1 MLQGGDAAW
10 RERYEAETLRSEVLS
25 GGGCAAEVEEFKET
39 AGQGGK
45 MASNGRPEGE
55 AQAAGQQEVA
65 AGPTGAQA
73 ASAGQAAE
81 PEGQPRSGGA
91 GGRGARRG
99 GLVAGLAVGAA
110 VLAITVGLVMGLNG
124 GDGGVTKKDE
134 DSAPAANTAA
144 APGNDGNDSTDGA
157 DATPPTDEEQ
167 QQKLDKLAADIAKKN
182 NVQVGVAILGQEGPL
197 HAGKLNEEG
206 AWSTIKVPIAGAV
219 EEKLRHAEAH
229 GQPAPR
235 AAMEADMDAAI
246 HYSDN
251 DAAFRLWMYVG
262 DGSDRTASYKVRDY
276 MHRVG
281 DPTNAAK
288 QFEDGVYIGFGAI
301 KWKLTDQVKF
311 MNGFRCMNGS
321 DKVLERMS
329 HIIPDHS
336 YGLAKIKGSEF
347 KGGWGPEP
355 DGRFIYRQLG
365 LVPGPDGEMTPVAIM
380 AIPNDGL
387 EPTAWEGVDAL
398 AEELPD
404 VLEGAPPAKTKDDC

>member
-1 MLQGGDAAW
+1 
-10 RERYEAETLRSEVLS
+10 
-25 GGGCAAEVEEFKET
+25 
-39 AGQGGK
+39 
-45 MASNGRPEGE
+45 MASNERPEGASRRSQGWRGMYTGE
-55 AQAAGQQEVA
+55 PESQAGAQQGVTA
-65 AGPTGAQA
+65 GAQA
-73 ASAGQAAE
+73 ADEQWGFASEPELQAGAQQGTAAMQADGSLAAE
-81 PEGQPRSGGA
+81 PDEPEGKPRNGA
-91 GGRGARRG
+91 RATRGARG

-110 VLAITVGLVMGLNG
+110 VLAITVGLVMGLSG
-124 GDGGVTKKDE
+124 GEGGVTKKGE
-134 DSAPAANTAA
+134 ESAPAANTAA
-144 APGNDGNDSTDGA
+144 VPYTDGNDGAN
-157 DATPPTDEEQ
+157 ATPPTDEEQ
-167 QQKLDKLAADIAKKN
+167 QQKLDKLAADIAEKN
-182 NVQVGVAILGQEGPL
+182 NVQVGVAIIGENGPL

-262 DGSDRTASYKVRDY
+262 DGSDRTAAYKVRDY

-288 QFEDGVYIGFGAI
+288 QFEDGVYVGFGAI

-321 DKVLERMS
+321 EKVLERMG
-329 HIIPDHS
+329 HIIPEHK
-336 YGLAKIKGSEF
+336 YGLAKINGAQF

-387 EPTAWEGVDAL
+387 EPTAWDGVDAL
-398 AEELPD
+398 AKKLPD
-404 VLEGAPPAKTKDDC
+404 VLEGATPAKTKDDC

>member
-1 MLQGGDAAW
+1 
-10 RERYEAETLRSEVLS
+10 
-25 GGGCAAEVEEFKET
+25 
-39 AGQGGK
+39 
-45 MASNGRPEGE
+45 MASNERPEGASRRSQGWRGMYTGE
-55 AQAAGQQEVA
+55 PESQAGAQQGVTAGAQAAGKFDL
-65 AGPTGAQA
+65 P
-73 ASAGQAAE
+73 AGQYDK
-81 PEGQPRSGGA
+81 PEGKPRSEGA
-91 GGRGARRG
+91 ATRGARG

-110 VLAITVGLVMGLNG
+110 VLAITVGLVMGLSG
-124 GDGGVTKKDE
+124 GEGGVTKKGE
-134 DSAPAANTAA
+134 ESAPAANTAA
-144 APGNDGNDSTDGA
+144 VPYTDGNDGAN
-157 DATPPTDEEQ
+157 ATPPTDEEQ
-167 QQKLDKLAADIAKKN
+167 QQKLDKLAADIAEKN
-182 NVQVGVAILGQEGPL
+182 NVQVGVAIIGENGPL

-262 DGSDRTASYKVRDY
+262 DGSDRTAAYKVRDY

-288 QFEDGVYIGFGAI
+288 QFEDGVYVGFGAI

-321 DKVLERMS
+321 EKVLERMG
-329 HIIPDHS
+329 HIIPEHK
-336 YGLAKIKGSEF
+336 YGLAKINGAQF

-387 EPTAWEGVDAL
+387 EPTAWDGVDAL
-398 AEELPD
+398 AKKLPD

>member
-1 MLQGGDAAW
+1 MYTGEPETQAGAQPETQAGAQQGA
-10 RERYEAETLRSEVLS
+10 
-25 GGGCAAEVEEFKET
+25 T
-39 AGQGGK
+39 A
-45 MASNGRPEGE
+45 
-55 AQAAGQQEVA
+55 
-65 AGPTGAQA
+65 GAQA
-73 ASAGQAAE
+73 ADEQWEFAAGRDGAQQGTAATQADGSLAAE
-81 PEGQPRSGGA
+81 PDEPEGKPRNGARGARGTRGG
-91 GGRGARRG
+91 GGRGG
-99 GLVAGLAVGAA
+99 IVAGLAVGAA

-124 GDGGVTKKDE
+124 GEGGVDKNGE
-134 DSAPAANTAA
+134 ESAPAANTAT
-144 APGNDGNDSTDGA
+144 APDTDGA
-157 DATPPTDEEQ
+157 DGANATPPTDEEQ
-167 QQKLDKLAADIAKKN
+167 QAKLDKLAAEVSKQN
-182 NVQVGVAILGQEGPL
+182 NVQVGVAILGQGGPL

-311 MNGFRCMNGS
+311 MDGFRCMNGS
-321 DKVLERMS
+321 EKVLTRME
-329 HIIPDHS
+329 HIIPEHS
-336 YGLAKIKGSEF
+336 YGLAKIEGAQF

-365 LVPGPDGEMTPVAIM
+365 LVPGPNGEMTPVAIM

-387 EPTAWEGVDAL
+387 EPTAWAGADSL
-398 AEELPD
+398 AKKLPD
-404 VLEGAPPAKTKDDC
+404 VLEGAPPAKTKGDC

>member
-1 MLQGGDAAW
+1 
-10 RERYEAETLRSEVLS
+10 
-25 GGGCAAEVEEFKET
+25 
-39 AGQGGK
+39 
-45 MASNGRPEGE
+45 MASNERPEGE
-55 AQAAGQQEVA
+55 AQAAGQQGVA
-65 AGPTGAQA
+65 AGPG
-73 ASAGQAAE
+73 E

-91 GGRGARRG
+91 GGRGTRG

-110 VLAITVGLVMGLNG
+110 VLAITVGLVMGLSG
-124 GDGGVTKKDE
+124 GEGGVTKKGE
-134 DSAPAANTAA
+134 ESAPAANTAA
-144 APGNDGNDSTDGA
+144 APDSNGSDGNDSADGA
-157 DATPPTDEEQ
+157 DATPPADEEQ
-167 QQKLDKLAADIAKKN
+167 QAKLDKLAADIAEKN

-246 HYSDN
+246 HHSDN

-288 QFEDGVYIGFGAI
+288 QFEDGVYFGFGAI

-321 DKVLERMS
+321 DKVLERMG
-329 HIIPDHS
+329 HIIPEHS
-336 YGLAKIKGSEF
+336 YGLAKIKGAQF

-380 AIPNDGL
+380 VIPNDGF

-398 AEELPD
+398 AKGLPD

>member
-1 MLQGGDAAW
+1 
-10 RERYEAETLRSEVLS
+10 
-25 GGGCAAEVEEFKET
+25 
-39 AGQGGK
+39 

-55 AQAAGQQEVA
+55 AQAAGQQGVA
-65 AGPTGAQA
+65 AGPG
-73 ASAGQAAE
+73 E

-91 GGRGARRG
+91 GGRGTRG

-124 GDGGVTKKDE
+124 GDGGVTKKGE
-134 DSAPAANTAA
+134 ESAPAANTAA
-144 APGNDGNDSTDGA
+144 APDNDDNGGNDSTDGA

-167 QQKLDKLAADIAKKN
+167 QAKLDKLAADIAKKN

-288 QFEDGVYIGFGAI
+288 QFEDGVYFGFGAI

-321 DKVLERMS
+321 EKVLERMG
-329 HIIPDHS
+329 HIIPEHS
-336 YGLAKIKGSEF
+336 YGLAKIKGAQF

-380 AIPNDGL
+380 VIPNDGF

-398 AEELPD
+398 AKGLPD

>member
-1 MLQGGDAAW
+1 
-10 RERYEAETLRSEVLS
+10 
-25 GGGCAAEVEEFKET
+25 
-39 AGQGGK
+39 
-45 MASNGRPEGE
+45 MASNERPEGE
-55 AQAAGQQEVA
+55 VQPAGQPAGQQGNVGGQA
-65 AGPTGAQA
+65 DGSPAGM
-73 ASAGQAAE
+73 QAAE
-81 PEGQPRSGGA
+81 PEGEPRGEGA
-91 GGRGARRG
+91 GARGGRGARG

-124 GDGGVTKKDE
+124 GDGGVPKKGE
-134 DSAPAANTAA
+134 ESAPAANTAA
-144 APGNDGNDSTDGA
+144 APDNDDNGGNDSTDGA
-157 DATPPTDEEQ
+157 DAAPPTDEEQ
-167 QQKLDKLAADIAKKN
+167 QAKLDKLAAEVSKKN

-276 MHRVG
+276 MRRVG

-321 DKVLERMS
+321 DKVLERMG
-329 HIIPDHS
+329 HIIPEHR
-336 YGLAKIKGSEF
+336 YGLAKIKGAQF

-387 EPTAWEGVDAL
+387 EPTAWDGVDSL
-398 AEELPD
+398 AKELPD
-404 VLEGAPPAKTKDDC
+404 ALEGAPPAKTKDDC

>member
-1 MLQGGDAAW
+1 
-10 RERYEAETLRSEVLS
+10 
-25 GGGCAAEVEEFKET
+25 
-39 AGQGGK
+39 
-45 MASNGRPEGE
+45 MASNERPDGAPRRSQGWRGMYTGE
-55 AQAAGQQEVA
+55 PESQAGAQQGATA
-65 AGPTGAQA
+65 GAQA
-73 ASAGQAAE
+73 ADEQWQGTAATQADGSQAAGKFDLPAGQYDE
-81 PEGQPRSGGA
+81 PEGEPRGGGAGGREGA

-110 VLAITVGLVMGLNG
+110 VLAITVGLVMGLSG
-124 GDGGVTKKDE
+124 GEGGVTKKGE
-134 DSAPAANTAA
+134 ESAPAANTAA
-144 APGNDGNDSTDGA
+144 APYNDGTDGA

-167 QQKLDKLAADIAKKN
+167 QAKLDKLAADIAKKN
-182 NVQVGVAILGQEGPL
+182 NVQVGVAILGENGPL

-262 DGSDRTASYKVRDY
+262 DGSDRTAAYKVRDY

-311 MNGFRCMNGS
+311 MDGFRCMNGS
-321 DKVLERMS
+321 EKVLERMG
-329 HIIPDHS
+329 HIIPEHK
-336 YGLAKIKGSEF
+336 YGLAKINGAQF

-387 EPTAWEGVDAL
+387 EPTAWDGVDAL
-398 AEELPD
+398 AKKLPD

>member
-1 MLQGGDAAW
+1 
-10 RERYEAETLRSEVLS
+10 
-25 GGGCAAEVEEFKET
+25 
-39 AGQGGK
+39 
-45 MASNGRPEGE
+45 MASNERPEGASRRSQGWRGMYTGE
-55 AQAAGQQEVA
+55 PESQAGAQQGATAGAQAADEQWQGTAATQADGAQAAGKFDL
-65 AGPTGAQA
+65 P
-73 ASAGQAAE
+73 AGQYDE
-81 PEGQPRSGGA
+81 PEGKPRSEGA
-91 GGRGARRG
+91 ATRGARG
-99 GLVAGLAVGAA
+99 GVVAGLAVGAA
-110 VLAITVGLVMGLNG
+110 VLAITVGLVMGLSG
-124 GDGGVTKKDE
+124 GEGGVTKKGE
-134 DSAPAANTAA
+134 ESAPAANTAA
-144 APGNDGNDSTDGA
+144 APYNDGTDGA

-167 QQKLDKLAADIAKKN
+167 QAKLDKLAADIAKKN
-182 NVQVGVAILGQEGPL
+182 NVQVGVSILGQEGPL

-262 DGSDRTASYKVRDY
+262 DGSDRTAAYKVRDY

-311 MNGFRCMNGS
+311 MDGFRCMNGS
-321 DKVLERMS
+321 DKVLTRME
-329 HIIPDHS
+329 HIIPEHK
-336 YGLAKIKGSEF
+336 YGLAKINGAQF

-365 LVPGPDGEMTPVAIM
+365 LVPGPNGEMTPVAIM
-380 AIPNDGL
+380 AIPNDGF
-387 EPTAWEGVDAL
+387 EPTAWKGVDAL
-398 AEELPD
+398 AKGLPD

>member
-1 MLQGGDAAW
+1 
-10 RERYEAETLRSEVLS
+10 
-25 GGGCAAEVEEFKET
+25 
-39 AGQGGK
+39 
-45 MASNGRPEGE
+45 MASNERPEGASRRSQGWRGMYTGEPE
-55 AQAAGQQEVA
+55 AQG
-65 AGPTGAQA
+65 
-73 ASAGQAAE
+73 AE
-81 PEGQPRSGGA
+81 PEGEPRGGGAGGREGA

-110 VLAITVGLVMGLNG
+110 VLAITVGLVMGLSG
-124 GDGGVTKKDE
+124 GEGGVTKKGE
-134 DSAPAANTAA
+134 ESAPAANTAA
-144 APGNDGNDSTDGA
+144 APNNDGNDDGA
-157 DATPPTDEEQ
+157 NATPPTDEEQ
-167 QQKLDKLAADIAKKN
+167 QAKLDELAADIAKKN
-182 NVQVGVAILGQEGPL
+182 NVQVGVAILGENGPL
-197 HAGKLNEEG
+197 YAGKLNEEG

-219 EEKLRHAEAH
+219 EEKLRHVEAH

-262 DGSDRTASYKVRDY
+262 DGSDRTAAYKVRDY

-301 KWKLTDQVKF
+301 KWKLTNQVKF

-321 DKVLERMS
+321 DKVLTRME
-329 HIIPDHS
+329 HIIPEHS
-336 YGLAKIKGSEF
+336 YGLAKIKGAQF

-365 LVPGPDGEMTPVAIM
+365 LVPGPNGEMTPVAIM

-387 EPTAWEGVDAL
+387 EPTAWKGVDSL
-398 AEELPD
+398 AKKLPD

>member
-1 MLQGGDAAW
+1 
-10 RERYEAETLRSEVLS
+10 
-25 GGGCAAEVEEFKET
+25 
-39 AGQGGK
+39 
-45 MASNGRPEGE
+45 MASNERPDGAPRRSQGWRGMYTGEPE
-55 AQAAGQQEVA
+55 AQTGAQQGAAGQQEVA

-73 ASAGQAAE
+73 ASAGQFDG
-81 PEGQPRSGGA
+81 PEGQPRGEGA

-110 VLAITVGLVMGLNG
+110 VLAITVGLVMGLSG
-124 GDGGVTKKDE
+124 GEGGVTKKGE
-134 DSAPAANTAA
+134 ESAPAANTAA
-144 APGNDGNDSTDGA
+144 APNNDGTDGA

-167 QQKLDKLAADIAKKN
+167 QAKLDKLAADIAKKN

-219 EEKLRHAEAH
+219 EEKLRHVEAH

-262 DGSDRTASYKVRDY
+262 DGSDRTAAYKVRDY

-301 KWKLTDQVKF
+301 KWKLTNQVKF

-321 DKVLERMS
+321 DKVLTRME
-329 HIIPDHS
+329 HIIPEHS
-336 YGLAKIKGSEF
+336 YGLAKIKGAQF

-365 LVPGPDGEMTPVAIM
+365 LVPGPNGEMTPVAIM

-387 EPTAWEGVDAL
+387 EPTAWEGVDSL

>member
-1 MLQGGDAAW
+1 
-10 RERYEAETLRSEVLS
+10 
-25 GGGCAAEVEEFKET
+25 
-39 AGQGGK
+39 
-45 MASNGRPEGE
+45 MASNERPEE
-55 AQAAGQQEVA
+55 Q
-65 AGPTGAQA
+65 
-73 ASAGQAAE
+73 S
-81 PEGQPRSGGA
+81 RSGEA
-91 GGRGARRG
+91 GGRGTRDGRG
-99 GLVAGLAVGAA
+99 GLVASLGVGAA

-124 GDGGVTKKDE
+124 GEGGVEKKGE
-134 DSAPAANTAA
+134 ESAPAANTAA
-144 APGNDGNDSTDGA
+144 APDNDTGDNDDTDGTDGA
-157 DATPPTDEEQ
+157 DSTPPTDEEQ
-167 QQKLDKLAADIAKKN
+167 QAKLDELAADIAEKN

-276 MHRVG
+276 MHRIG

-321 DKVLERMS
+321 DKVLERMG
-329 HIIPDHS
+329 HIVPDHS
-336 YGLAKIKGSEF
+336 YGLSKIKGAQF

-380 AIPNDGL
+380 VIPNDGF

-398 AEELPD
+398 AKELPD

>member
-1 MLQGGDAAW
+1 
-10 RERYEAETLRSEVLS
+10 
-25 GGGCAAEVEEFKET
+25 
-39 AGQGGK
+39 
-45 MASNGRPEGE
+45 MASNERPEGASRRSQGWRGMYTGE
-55 AQAAGQQEVA
+55 PETQAGAQQGATAGAQAADEQWQGTAATQADGAQAAGKFDL
-65 AGPTGAQA
+65 P
-73 ASAGQAAE
+73 AGQYDE
-81 PEGQPRSGGA
+81 PEGEPRGGGA
-91 GGRGARRG
+91 GGREGVGGRGARG
-99 GLVAGLAVGAA
+99 GVVAGLAVGAA
-110 VLAITVGLVMGLNG
+110 VLAITVGLVMGLSG
-124 GDGGVTKKDE
+124 GEGGVTKKGE
-134 DSAPAANTAA
+134 ESAPAA
-144 APGNDGNDSTDGA
+144 APYNDGTDGA

-167 QQKLDKLAADIAKKN
+167 QAKLDKLAADIAKKN
-182 NVQVGVAILGQEGPL
+182 NVQVGVAILGENGPL

-301 KWKLTDQVKF
+301 KWKLTNQVKF

-321 DKVLERMS
+321 DKVLTRME
-329 HIIPDHS
+329 HIIPEHS
-336 YGLAKIKGSEF
+336 YGLAKIKGAQF

-365 LVPGPDGEMTPVAIM
+365 LVPGPNGEMTPVAIM

-387 EPTAWEGVDAL
+387 EPTAWAGADSL
-398 AEELPD
+398 AKKLPD

>member
-1 MLQGGDAAW
+1 
-10 RERYEAETLRSEVLS
+10 
-25 GGGCAAEVEEFKET
+25 
-39 AGQGGK
+39 
-45 MASNGRPEGE
+45 MASNERPEGAPRRPQGWRGMYTGE
-55 AQAAGQQEVA
+55 SETQAGAQQGATAGSQAADARWEFAGGRDGAQQGTAATQAAGQYD
-65 AGPTGAQA
+65 
-73 ASAGQAAE
+73 E
-81 PEGQPRSGGA
+81 PEGKSRSESA
-91 GGRGARRG
+91 SGRGARG

-124 GDGGVTKKDE
+124 GEGGVDKKGE
-134 DSAPAANTAA
+134 ENAPTANTAA
-144 APGNDGNDSTDGA
+144 APDNNDNGGTDGA

-167 QQKLDKLAADIAKKN
+167 QAKLDELAADIAKKN
-182 NVQVGVAILGQEGPL
+182 NVQVGVAILGENGPL

-251 DAAFRLWMYVG
+251 DAAFRLWIYVG

-311 MNGFRCMNGS
+311 MDGFRCMNGS
-321 DKVLERMS
+321 EKVLERMG
-329 HIIPDHS
+329 HIIPEHK
-336 YGLAKIKGSEF
+336 YGLAKINGAQF

-387 EPTAWEGVDAL
+387 EPTAWDGVDAL
-398 AEELPD
+398 AKKLPD

>member
-1 MLQGGDAAW
+1 
-10 RERYEAETLRSEVLS
+10 
-25 GGGCAAEVEEFKET
+25 
-39 AGQGGK
+39 
-45 MASNGRPEGE
+45 MASNERPEE
-55 AQAAGQQEVA
+55 Q
-65 AGPTGAQA
+65 
-73 ASAGQAAE
+73 S
-81 PEGQPRSGGA
+81 RSGEA
-91 GGRGARRG
+91 GGRGTRDGRG
-99 GLVAGLAVGAA
+99 GLVASLGVGAA

-124 GDGGVTKKDE
+124 GEGGVPKKDE
-134 DSAPAANTAA
+134 ESAPAANTAA
-144 APGNDGNDSTDGA
+144 APDNGNDGTDGA

-167 QQKLDKLAADIAKKN
+167 QAKLDKLAADIAEKN
-182 NVQVGVAILGQEGPL
+182 NVQVGVAILGPEGPL

-288 QFEDGVYIGFGAI
+288 QFEDGVYVGFGAI

-321 DKVLERMS
+321 DKVLERMG
-329 HIIPDHS
+329 HIIPEHR
-336 YGLAKIKGSEF
+336 YGLAKIKGAQF

-380 AIPNDGL
+380 VIPNDGF
-387 EPTAWEGVDAL
+387 EPTAWEGVDSMAK
-398 AEELPD
+398 ELPD
-404 VLEGAPPAKTKDDC
+404 LLEGAPPAKTKDDC